1 MRYNFSA
8 FKINALLLILL
19 EAGSFTVVRIA
30 EPGASI

>member
-1 MRYNFSA
+1 MRYNLAHS
-8 FKINALLLILL
+8 KINALLLILL